1 MLPIENL
8 RAFLLSQNA
17 DELENIKHHVKG
29 KRIQLKE
36 DPLA

>member
-1 MLPIENL
+1 MAL
-8 RAFLLSQNA
+8 RLDCARRNY
-17 DELENIKHHVKG
+17 ELENIKHHVKG